1 MSTLEEARRRPPP
14 MPVRA
19 RPPDATVR
27 HRKRRRGGAGTPVRY
42 VLPVAVSG
50 GAAAMLLRA
59 SGAANQSVAV
69 AITTAAA
76 AVAAFA
82 AFRYMPRIRSRRRRL
97 SALVESLNYIGI
109 IAVVLSSGGTFQKA
123 LEVSA
128 SDAGGAY
135 NRRLRGAL
143 LLARNGVSP
152 EKAAI
157 SSFRGDPLFSGMLPY
172 MTEVSISDPKRL
184 IEAWRREA
192 RSAISLVEDISSI
205 FTAMSSI
212 LPIIAAIVIAI
223 LGHSGSYLFFTI
235 LPLQLVLFWVIRW
248 WLGNVTIALR

>member
-1 MSTLEEARRRPPP
+1 MSTLEEARGRSPP

-19 RPPDATVR
+19 RLKDAPVR
-27 HRKRRRGGAGTPVRY
+27 HRKRRRRGASRPVRY
-42 VLPVAVSG
+42 ALPIAVSG

-59 SGAANQSVAV
+59 SGTANPPVAA
-69 AITTAAA
+69 AITAAA

-82 AFRYMPRIRSRRRRL
+82 AFRYVPRIRSRRRRL
-97 SALVESLNYIGI
+97 SALVESLNYIGL
-109 IAVVLSSGGTFQKA
+109 IAVVLASGGTFQKA

-152 EKAAI
+152 EKAAL

-212 LPIIAAIVIAI
+212 LPIISAIVIAI
-223 LGHSGSYLFFTI
+223 LGHSGSYLFFAI
-235 LPLQLVLFWVIRW
+235 LPLQLLLFWVIRW
-248 WLGNVTIALR
+248 WLGNVTMAFR

>member
-1 MSTLEEARRRPPP
+1 
-14 MPVRA
+14 MPVRV
-19 RPPDATVR
+19 RPPDSPVR
-27 HRKRRRGGAGTPVRY
+27 HRKRRRRGGVRQVRY
-42 VLPVAVSG
+42 ALPIAVSG

-59 SGAANQSVAV
+59 PGAANPSVAV
-69 AITTAAA
+69 AVTAAA

-82 AFRYMPRIRSRRRRL
+82 AFRYMPRIRARRRRL
-97 SALVESLNYIGI
+97 SALVESLNYIGL
-109 IAVVLSSGGTFQKA
+109 IAVVLASGGTFQKA

-152 EKAAI
+152 EEAAL

-212 LPIIAAIVIAI
+212 LPIISAIVIAI
-223 LGHSGSYLFFTI
+223 LGHSGSYIFFMI

>member
-1 MSTLEEARRRPPP
+1 

-19 RPPDATVR
+19 RSQDAPVR
-27 HRKRRRGGAGTPVRY
+27 HRKRLGRGAVRPVRY
-42 VLPVAVSG
+42 ALPIAVSG
-50 GAAAMLLRA
+50 GAATMLLRA
-59 SGAANQSVAV
+59 SGAANPSVAA

-82 AFRYMPRIRSRRRRL
+82 AFRYVPRIRSRRRRL
-97 SALVESLNYIGI
+97 SALVESLNYIGL
-109 IAVVLSSGGTFQKA
+109 IAVVLASGGTFQKA

-157 SSFRGDPLFSGMLPY
+157 SSFRGDPLFRGMLPY

-212 LPIIAAIVIAI
+212 LPIISAIVIAI
-223 LGHSGSYLFFTI
+223 LGHSGSYLFFAI
-235 LPLQLVLFWVIRW
+235 LPLQLLLFWVIRW
-248 WLGNVTIALR
+248 WLGNVTMAFR

>member
-1 MSTLEEARRRPPP
+1 
-14 MPVRA
+14 MPVRE
-19 RPPDATVR
+19 RPKDAPVR
-27 HRKRRRGGAGTPVRY
+27 HRKRRGRGGGGAVRY
-42 VLPVAVSG
+42 ALPMVVSG

-59 SGAANQSVAV
+59 SGAASPSMVVAV
-69 AITTAAA
+69 TTAAA
-76 AVAAFA
+76 ATAAFA
-82 AFRYMPRIRSRRRRL
+82 ALRYMPRIRSRRRRL
-97 SALVESLNYIGI
+97 SAMVESLNYIGL
-109 IAVVLSSGGTFQKA
+109 IAVVLASGGTFQKA

-152 EKAAI
+152 EKAALAA
-157 SSFRGDPLFSGMLPY
+157 FRGDPLFRGMLPY

-205 FTAMSSI
+205 FIAMCSI
-212 LPIIAAIVIAI
+212 LPIISAIVIAI
-223 LGHSGSYLFFTI
+223 LGHAGSYLFFMI

-248 WLGNVTIALR
+248 WLGSVTIALR